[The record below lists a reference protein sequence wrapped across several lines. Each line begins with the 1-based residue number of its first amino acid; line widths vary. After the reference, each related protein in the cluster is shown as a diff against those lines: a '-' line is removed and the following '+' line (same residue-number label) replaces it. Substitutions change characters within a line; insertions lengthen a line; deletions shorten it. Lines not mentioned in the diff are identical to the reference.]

1 MSDKNTVRGKRLDN
15 GQWVKGYLVPFRSG
29 KAIILPSDVNIG
41 EFHGFPVG
49 PKTVG
54 RFSGQT
60 DKNGEEIFEGDKVLV
75 SVQRFGV
82 RIGDFVVSYEHK
94 PGIVE
99 YGKGAFSVVWGDT
112 QYGKSFL
119 GHLKQGDIQV
129 VGTIYDEEKAD
140 QPEKLKTELKRG
152 ETAAPAWIYGDWYEP
167 ECGEKIKA
175 VEEALGFRLFIWQ
188 KAFIARGN
196 FRCGG
201 FTTAKALRE
210 LLSDNPEPIDYRIP
224 SKVAGEICER
234 NELRKIKAKLDKA
247 GIRTRD
253 ILERS

>member
-1 MSDKNTVRGKRLDN
+1 MSDKNIVRGKRLDN
-15 GQWVKGYLVPFRSG
+15 GQWTKGYLVPFLG
-29 KAIILPSDVNIG
+29 KAIIFPSDAHIG
-41 EFHGFPVG
+41 EFHGFPAD

-54 RFSGQT
+54 KFSGQT

-75 SVQRFGV
+75 SVQKFGTGA
-82 RIGDFVVSYEHK
+82 GDLFISYVEQ
-94 PGIVE
+94 PGTVE

-119 GHLKQGDIQV
+119 GYLEQGDIQV

-140 QPEKLKTELKRG
+140 QPEELKTELKHG
-152 ETAAPAWIYGDWYEP
+152 ETAAPAWIYGDRYES
-167 ECGEKIKA
+167 EYSKKIKA

-188 KAFIARGN
+188 KTFITRGD

-201 FTTAKALRE
+201 FTTAKVLRE
-210 LLSDNPEPIDYRIP
+210 LLSENPEPIDYRIP
-224 SKVAGEICER
+224 SKAPGEICER

-247 GIRTRD
+247 GIKTRD

>member
-1 MSDKNTVRGKRLDN
+1 MSDKNTVRGKRLDS
-15 GQWVKGYLVPFRSG
+15 GQWVKGYLVPFLG
-29 KAIILPSDVNIG
+29 KAIILPSDANIG
-41 EFHGFPVG
+41 EFHGFPVD

-54 RFSGQT
+54 KFSGQT

-82 RIGDFVVSYEHK
+82 GAGDFVVSYEHK

-99 YGKGAFSVVWGDT
+99 YGKGAFSVVWDDT

-119 GHLKQGDIQV
+119 GYLEQGDIQV
-129 VGTIYDEEKAD
+129 VGTIYDEEEAD
-140 QPEKLKTELKRG
+140 QPEQLKTGLKCG
-152 ETAAPAWIYGDWYEP
+152 ETAAPAWIYGDRYES
-167 ECGEKIKA
+167 EYGKKIKA

-188 KAFIARGN
+188 KTFISRGD
-196 FRCGG
+196 FRWGG

-247 GIRTRD
+247 GIKTRD